1 MMNSR
6 SRQQGLSLIELMI
19 AIAIGLGLLAGLT
32 TVFVNSA
39 RSQAELTRASQ
50 QIENGRF
57 ATQLLQDDVWHA
69 GFYGRHVAYIPV
81 PPPPLPIPLP
91 AALPDPCSTNT
102 DTGTPAPT
110 PLQNALAFAV
120 QGYNDVA
127 AVPAALATCL
137 SGANLMA
144 GTDILVVRRAES
156 RPIALASLNADSLY
170 LQSVAEAYDPVS
182 LQPMRPVIAKGNPSS
197 AFNQTSPTT
206 GELGDIRR
214 YRVHIYFISP
224 CSVPAAP
231 ATTCTAAA
239 DGNRPIP
246 TLKRLELAADGT
258 FQIVPLVEGIENLQ
272 VDYGIDTVPAALPAN
287 APYAG
292 DGMPDSF
299 IAAPTVAQFTQV
311 IALRLFLLARATE
324 PSASYTDDKSYD
336 LGLHGTVAPGGPYKR
351 HVFTTLVRVQ
361 NVAGWRE
368 K

>member
-1 MMNSR
+1 MMAAR
-6 SRQQGLSLIELMI
+6 FRQQGLSLIELMI

-32 TVFVNSA
+32 TVFVNSS

-57 ATQLLQDDVWHA
+57 ATQLLQDDLWHA
-69 GFYGRHVAYIPV
+69 GFYGRHIAYV
-81 PPPPLPIPLP
+81 TSAP
-91 AALPDPCSTNT
+91 AALPDPCPTNL
-102 DTGTPAPT
+102 DTGTPVPT
-110 PLQNALAFAV
+110 PLQSALAFAV

-127 AVPAALATCL
+127 AVPAALSTCM
-137 SGANLMA
+137 SAANLVA

-156 RPIALASLNADSLY
+156 RPVALASLNASTIY

-182 LQPMRPVIAKGNPSS
+182 LQPMRPIIARGNPSS
-197 AFNQTSPTT
+197 AFSQTSPTT

-214 YRVHIYFISP
+214 YRVHIYFVAP
-224 CSVPAAP
+224 CSVPAGGG
-231 ATTCTAAA
+231 TNCTGSA
-239 DGNRPIP
+239 DDGGRPIP

-272 VDYGIDTVPAALPAN
+272 VDYGIDTILAGLPAN

-292 DGMPDSF
+292 DGMPDTF
-299 IAAPTVAQFTQV
+299 TATPTAAQFTQAV
-311 IALRLFLLARATE
+311 ALRVFLLARATE
-324 PSASYTDDKSYD
+324 PSASYVDSKTYD
-336 LGLHGTVAPGGPYKR
+336 LGLFGTVTPGGPFKR
-351 HVFTTLVRVQ
+351 HVFTTLIRVQ

>member
-1 MMNSR
+1 MMPTR
-6 SRQQGLSLIELMI
+6 SSQQGLSLIELMI

-57 ATQLLQDDVWHA
+57 ATQLLQDDIWHA
-69 GFYGRHVAYIPV
+69 GFYGRHIAYV
-81 PPPPLPIPLP
+81 TTAP
-91 AALPDPCSTNT
+91 AALPDPCSTNL

-110 PLQNALAFAV
+110 PMQNAIAFAV

-127 AVPAALATCL
+127 AVPAALSTCL
-137 SGANLMA
+137 SAADLVA

-156 RPIALASLNADSLY
+156 RTVPVASLNANTIY

-182 LQPMRPVIAKGNPSS
+182 LQPMRPIIAKGNPST

-206 GELGDIRR
+206 GELGDVRR
-214 YRVHIYFISP
+214 YRVHIYFVAP

-231 ATTCTAAA
+231 ATTCSATA
-239 DGNRPIP
+239 DGGRPIP

-258 FQIVPLVEGIENLQ
+258 FQTVPLVEGIENLQ
-272 VDYGIDTVPAALPAN
+272 IDYGIDNILVGLPAN

-299 IAAPTVAQFTQV
+299 VAAPTAAQFSQV
-311 IALRLFLLARATE
+311 VAVRLFLLARATE
-324 PSASYTDDKSYD
+324 PSASYVDDKTYD
-336 LGLHGTVAPGGPYKR
+336 LGLYGTVAPGGAFKR

-368 K
+368 Q